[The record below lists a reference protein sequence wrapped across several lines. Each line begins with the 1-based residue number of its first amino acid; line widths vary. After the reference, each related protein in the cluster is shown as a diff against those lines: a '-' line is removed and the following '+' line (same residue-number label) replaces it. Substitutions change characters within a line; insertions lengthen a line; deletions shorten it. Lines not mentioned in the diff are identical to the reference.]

1 MTDTADAAF
10 TAGNRWSN
18 WADRIA
24 QDDQAQRVKNQQE
37 RERQGDTFRPE
48 MFETYRNQRGQ
59 AHTTMHAAVSDG
71 AATLVHEASSLPQQA
86 SGQGATLHQSAGPDE
101 VVTADEAFAAGETI
115 TADDTITA
123 DETITA
129 NETIT
134 VDETITAGEAIT
146 AEEALTVDET
156 ITADENITG
165 DEALT
170 VDEPITADETIT
182 AGEVPTSTKSTLQQR
197 YERIRDSSLRQ
208 WFHETHSEDPQ
219 VQRNAQMRL
228 MLQVR
233 LRAARAKQSEL
244 RQQRDDCRI
253 ASDGAGA
260 EDARKKA
267 KHAGSRARRLQKLIE
282 GMDSVIDKTAQGLV
296 KSWEE
301 KDRTLEEV
309 LGGLELDKTGDF
321 GLYNN
326 EDEEGGILLAE
337 GSE

>member
-18 WADRIA
+18 WANRIA
-24 QDDQAQRVKNQQE
+24 QDDQKQRVKNQQE

-48 MFETYRNQRGQ
+48 MLETYRNQRGQ
-59 AHTTMHAAVSDG
+59 AHTTMHAAVSDD

-86 SGQGATLHQSAGPDE
+86 SSQGATLHQSAGPDE
-101 VVTADEAFAAGETI
+101 VVTAGEAFAAGETI

-123 DETITA
+123 DKTITA
-129 NETIT
+129 N
-134 VDETITAGEAIT
+134 
-146 AEEALTVDET
+146 
-156 ITADENITG
+156 ENITG

-253 ASDGAGA
+253 ASDGTGA
-260 EDARKKA
+260 DDARKKA
-267 KHAGSRARRLQKLIE
+267 KHAGSRARRFRKLIE
-282 GMDSVIDKTAQGLV
+282 GMDSMIDKTAQGLV